1 MTLQIG
7 WLQLKLR
14 TSFDPDEIS
23 SLLEQLHKIDKG
35 KKHSEVCEESEH
47 NVPHKSVTN
56 QLNKTYLLPA
66 WQQRVVMKRV
76 KAERTIL
83 RDSVM

>member
-35 KKHSEVCEESEH
+35 KKHSEVCEESDH
-47 NVPHKSVTN
+47 NVSHKSVKQDLFITSMAAESSDETCESREN
-56 QLNKTYLLPA
+56 NIERQCY
-66 WQQRVVMKRV
+66 VMK
-76 KAERTIL
+76 
-83 RDSVM
+83 